1 MPNELFGESS
11 PTSGFGELRQRAL
24 ADAHPRP
31 RARQPFSEISA
42 PTMLRSSLDR
52 LIRLIEFQI
61 PEMRGSVLLLD
72 DDGVTL
78 HHGAAPHLPVEYCQ
92 AIDGSKI
99 GPAAGSCG
107 TAAYRAE
114 QVIVRDIATDPL
126 WRNYKGLALPHGLRA
141 CWSTPIVDGRGSVL
155 GTFAMYH
162 NEPREPLPEELALTE
177 TASLLAG
184 NIIVR
189 SRAEAALRDS
199 EEELR
204 DRAVAAEHAARAL
217 AESEARARTARAE
230 AEQSNKAKSDFLAM
244 MSHEL
249 RTPLNAIG
257 GYATLMLDGIP
268 TPVSEAQ
275 QNYLRRIV
283 KAQQHLIG
291 LIESVLTHAKLEAG
305 RMNYRMTNILMSEL
319 LDVVESLS
327 RPQLAAKQI
336 TYDCTGCDSRL
347 VLRGDREKTAQILL
361 NLMSN
366 AIKFTPRNGRIAI
379 RTAVLAPGRA
389 LIGVRDTGIGMNVH
403 QVATVFEPFVQ
414 FDNRL
419 TRTGTGT
426 GLGMAISRDLAR
438 GMGGDLTVESA
449 PGSGTEF
456 LLTLA
461 IDVDASDDAMES

>member
-1 MPNELFGESS
+1 
-11 PTSGFGELRQRAL
+11 
-24 ADAHPRP
+24 
-31 RARQPFSEISA
+31 
-42 PTMLRSSLDR
+42 MLRSSLDR

-92 AIDGSKI
+92 AIDGSRI
-99 GPAAGSCG
+99 GPVAGSCG

-126 WRNYKGLALPHGLRA
+126 WKNYKSLALPHGLRA
-141 CWSTPIVDGRGSVL
+141 CWSTPILDGHGSVL

-162 NEPREPLPEELALTE
+162 NQPREPLPEELALTE
-177 TASLLAG
+177 TASLLAA

-189 SRAEAALRDS
+189 ARAEEALRDS
-199 EEELR
+199 EEALR
-204 DRAVAAEHAARAL
+204 DRATAAEHAARAL
-217 AESEARARTARAE
+217 TESEARMRAARAE
-230 AEQSNKAKSDFLAM
+230 AEQANKTKSDFLAM

-268 TPVSEAQ
+268 TPVSQAQ

-283 KAQQHLIG
+283 KAQQHLLG

-305 RMNYRMTNILMSEL
+305 RMNYRMTNVRMGEL

-336 TYDCTGCDSRL
+336 TYDCTGCDSKL
-347 VLRGDREKTAQILL
+347 VLRADREKAAQILL

-366 AIKFTPRNGRIAI
+366 AIKFTQGHGRVTI
-379 RTAVLAPGRA
+379 RTDVVAPGKA
-389 LIGVRDTGIGMNVH
+389 VIGVRDTGIGMTAR

-419 TRTGTGT
+419 TRVEKGT
-426 GLGMAISRDLAR
+426 GLGMPISRELAR
-438 GMGGDLTVESA
+438 GMGGDLTVESE
-449 PGSGTEF
+449 PGVGTEF
-456 LLTLA
+456 LLVLTTDA
-461 IDVDASDDAMES
+461 GVPDDVVES

>member
-1 MPNELFGESS
+1 
-11 PTSGFGELRQRAL
+11 
-24 ADAHPRP
+24 
-31 RARQPFSEISA
+31 
-42 PTMLRSSLDR
+42 MLRSSLDR

-78 HHGAAPHLPVEYCQ
+78 HHGAAPHLPIEYCQ

-99 GPAAGSCG
+99 GPVAGSCG

-126 WRNYKGLALPHGLRA
+126 WKNYKGLALPHGLRA

-162 NEPREPLPEELALTE
+162 SQPREPLPEELALTE

-189 SRAEAALRDS
+189 ARAEEALRGS

-204 DRAVAAEHAARAL
+204 ERAVAAEHAARAL
-217 AESEARARTARAE
+217 SESEARMRAARAE
-230 AEQSNKAKSDFLAM
+230 AEQANKAKSDFLAM

-268 TPVSEAQ
+268 TPVSQAQ

-283 KAQQHLIG
+283 KAQQHLLG

-305 RMNYRMTNILMSEL
+305 RMNYRMTNVRMSEL

-336 TYDCTGCDSRL
+336 TYDCTGCDSQ
-347 VLRGDREKTAQILL
+347 VALRADREKAAQILL

-366 AIKFTPRNGRIAI
+366 AIKFTPNHGRVMI
-379 RTAVLAPGRA
+379 RTSVVAPGRA
-389 LIGVRDTGIGMNVH
+389 VIGVRDTGIGMTAK
-403 QVATVFEPFVQ
+403 QIATVFEPFVQ

-419 TRTGTGT
+419 TRVEKGT
-426 GLGMAISRDLAR
+426 GLGMPISRELAR
-438 GMGGDLTVESA
+438 GMGGDLTVESE
-449 PGSGTEF
+449 PGVGTEF
-456 LLTLA
+456 LLTLTTDL
-461 IDVDASDDAMES
+461 DVPDNALES